1 MYKNSILKIEQK
13 RGSVLSPT
21 YPSRSLQWLRSMK
34 MEELEAQP
42 DPARTSGDCYG
53 TGLKFPNRSRD
64 TVLCL

>member
-21 YPSRSLQWLRSMK
+21 YPSRSLHMK